1 MDTKTLVKP
10 RRAAEREAGRGDRA
24 ALAAGAAAAFMVF
37 LGTTIVT
44 LALPTMLR
52 ALHGGAAAGEW
63 IVNAYTLTLAA
74 GLVSAGALAD
84 VLGARRVFLAG
95 LAVVAPASAVAAAAG
110 AVPVL
115 IAAQLAMGAGAAL
128 LLPSS
133 LALATSGARDAAGRA
148 RAVAVWGATGGVG
161 LAAGPLVGG
170 VLIAAAGWRA
180 VFLVNVVLGAAAA
193 AVTLARVG
201 AVPARPRR
209 MDLGGQLTAGAAIA
223 GLVFGMIEGP
233 HLGWAHP
240 AVLAAGG
247 VFAAGL
253 AAFVLVERRAADP
266 LLPLGLFRRAGFSG
280 MSALGVLFNFTF
292 YGVMFALSLLLQDV
306 KGESP
311 LVAGLSFLPFTG
323 LIALGNLV
331 TPALLARFGATA
343 ALLAGELLFG
353 GAIAA
358 ILVTGPLPQEWPML
372 LAMTP
377 AGLGGGMVV
386 AAMTTRL
393 VESVPAAL
401 TGAATAA
408 FNTGRQVGSSAGVA
422 VFGPLLAGAAFATG
436 FRIALGLAVAAV
448 AATVPVTIALRHD
461 TASARPR

>member
-1 MDTKTLVKP
+1 MKTKTPVRP
-10 RRAAEREAGRGDRA
+10 QRDTEREAGRGDRA
-24 ALAAGAAAAFMVF
+24 ALAAGSAAAFMVF

-52 ALHGGAAAGEW
+52 ALHGGPAAGEW

-74 GLVSAGALAD
+74 GLISAGALAD
-84 VLGARRVFLAG
+84 ALGARRVFLAG

-133 LALATSGARDAAGRA
+133 LTLATAGARGAAGRA

-180 VFLVNVVLGAAAA
+180 VFLVNAVLGTAAA

-209 MDLGGQLTAGAAIA
+209 LDLGGQLTAAAAIA

-233 HLGWAHP
+233 HLGWTHP
-240 AVLAAGG
+240 AVLAAGA

-253 AAFVLVERRAADP
+253 AAFVFAERRAADP
-266 LLPLGLFRRAGFSG
+266 LLPLALFRRAGFSG
-280 MSALGVLFNFTF
+280 TSVLGILFNFTF

-306 KGESP
+306 KGEPP

-331 TPALLARFGATA
+331 TPSLLVRFGTTA

-353 GAIAA
+353 GAVAA
-358 ILVTGPLPQEWPML
+358 ILVVGPLPQEWPML

-377 AGLGGGMVV
+377 AGLGAGIVV

-436 FRIALGLAVAAV
+436 FRISLGLAVAAV
-448 AATVPVTIALRHD
+448 AATVPITLALRND
-461 TASARPR
+461 TAPARPR

>member
-1 MDTKTLVKP
+1 MNAKTLV
-10 RRAAEREAGRGDRA
+10 RRPPAAEPDAKERDRF
-24 ALAAGAAAAFMVF
+24 ALAAGSAAAFMVF

-52 ALHGGAAAGEW
+52 DLHGGPAAGEW
-63 IVNAYTLTLAA
+63 IVNGYTLTLAA
-74 GLVSAGALAD
+74 GLISAGALAD

-133 LALATSGARDAAGRA
+133 LTLATSGARNTAGRA

-180 VFLVNVVLGAAAA
+180 VFLVNVLLGAVAAT
-193 AVTLARVG
+193 VTLLRVG

-209 MDLGGQLTAGAAIA
+209 IDVGGQLTAGAAIA

-233 HLGWAHP
+233 HLGWTHP
-240 AVLAAGG
+240 AVAAAGA
-247 VFAAGL
+247 VFAAGV
-253 AAFVLVERRAADP
+253 AAFALAERRAADP

-280 MSALGVLFNFTF
+280 TSALGVLFNFTF

-306 KGESP
+306 KGEPP

-331 TPALLARFGATA
+331 TPTLLARFGTTA

-358 ILVTGPLPQEWPML
+358 ILFAGPLPQAWPML

-377 AGLGGGMVV
+377 AGLGAGIVV

-436 FRIALGLAVAAV
+436 FRIALGIAVTAV
-448 AATVPVTIALRHD
+448 AATVPITLALRHD
-461 TASARPR
+461 TASTRPQ

>member
-10 RRAAEREAGRGDRA
+10 RRVAEREAGRGDRA

-74 GLVSAGALAD
+74 GLISAGALAD

-209 MDLGGQLTAGAAIA
+209 LDLGGQLTAGAAIA

-253 AAFVLVERRAADP
+253 AAFALVERRAADP

-292 YGVMFALSLLLQDV
+292 YGVMFALSLLLQEV

-331 TPALLARFGATA
+331 TPSLLARFGSTV

-358 ILVTGPLPQEWPML
+358 ILVTGPLPQEWPLL

-408 FNTGRQVGSSAGVA
+408 YNTGRQVGSSAGVA
-422 VFGPLLAGAAFATG
+422 VFGPLLAGAAFTTG

-448 AATVPVTIALRHD
+448 AATVPVTIVLRRD

>member
-10 RRAAEREAGRGDRA
+10 RRVADREAGRGDRA

-74 GLVSAGALAD
+74 GLISAGALAD
-84 VLGARRVFLAG
+84 VLGARRVFLTG

-133 LALATSGARDAAGRA
+133 LALATSGARDASGRA

-193 AVTLARVG
+193 VVTLARVG

-209 MDLGGQLTAGAAIA
+209 LDLGGQLTAGAAIA

-233 HLGWAHP
+233 HLGWTHP

-247 VFAAGL
+247 VFAAGV
-253 AAFVLVERRAADP
+253 AAFALVERRAADP

-292 YGVMFALSLLLQDV
+292 YGVMFALSLLLQEV
-306 KGESP
+306 KGEPP

-331 TPALLARFGATA
+331 TPSLLARFGSTA

-358 ILVTGPLPQEWPML
+358 ILVTGPLPQEWPLL

-408 FNTGRQVGSSAGVA
+408 YNTGRQVGSSAGVA

-461 TASARPR
+461 TASARTR

>member
-1 MDTKTLVKP
+1 
-10 RRAAEREAGRGDRA
+10 
-24 ALAAGAAAAFMVF
+24 
-37 LGTTIVT
+37 
-44 LALPTMLR
+44 MLR

-74 GLVSAGALAD
+74 GLISAGALAD

-209 MDLGGQLTAGAAIA
+209 LDLGGQLTAGAAIA

-253 AAFVLVERRAADP
+253 AAFALVERRAADP

-292 YGVMFALSLLLQDV
+292 YGVMFALSLLLQEV
-306 KGESP
+306 KGEPP

-331 TPALLARFGATA
+331 TPSLLARFGSTV

-358 ILVTGPLPQEWPML
+358 ILVTGPLPQEWPLL

-408 FNTGRQVGSSAGVA
+408 YNTGRQVGSSAGVA
-422 VFGPLLAGAAFATG
+422 VFGPLLAGAAFTTG